1 MPSPA
6 KEFLPISQRKR
17 FSSSLWSKASCG
29 FIATGGSARSL
40 CPNTSNLVNCFAGK
54 IEAETLQFFGVGH
67 MPRIKWSLLA
77 RNPTVFC
84 AGAAASFAHKNKG
97 GHIMASNFKIL
108 MHQSGES
115 LNLKLSGD
123 FDGTSAFELL
133 DVLKEKGHGVQRVI
147 IDTKNLSKVHP
158 FGQGI
163 LEKRLSELG
172 SDWQKL
178 LFTGDK
184 ADLISP

>member
-1 MPSPA
+1 
-6 KEFLPISQRKR
+6 
-17 FSSSLWSKASCG
+17 
-29 FIATGGSARSL
+29 
-40 CPNTSNLVNCFAGK
+40 
-54 IEAETLQFFGVGH
+54 
-67 MPRIKWSLLA
+67 
-77 RNPTVFC
+77 
-84 AGAAASFAHKNKG
+84 
-97 GHIMASNFKIL
+97 

-133 DVLKEKGHGVQRVI
+133 HVLKEKGHGFHRVI
-147 IDTKNLSKVHP
+147 IDTSDLSEVHP

-172 SDWQKL
+172 RDWQKL

>member
-1 MPSPA
+1 
-6 KEFLPISQRKR
+6 
-17 FSSSLWSKASCG
+17 LWTEASCG
-29 FIATGGSARSL
+29 FIA
-40 CPNTSNLVNCFAGK
+40 AGAVLLQPAIIPK
-54 IEAETLQFFGVGH
+54 KLLNSFPREIGRETLSV
-67 MPRIKWSLLA
+67 IKGRAYAMHQIKSSGSEPHAVLCGCLCHS
-77 RNPTVFC
+77 RRQR
-84 AGAAASFAHKNKG
+84 KG
-97 GHIMASNFKIL
+97 GHIMASNFRIL

-115 LNLKLSGD
+115 LSLKLSGD

-133 DVLKEKGHGVQRVI
+133 HVLKEKGHGVQSLI
-147 IDTKNLSKVHP
+147 IDTNNLNRVYP

-172 SDWQKL
+172 SDGQKL